1 MFDLIIQN
9 GQILDGSGGEA
20 FSADIAVEN
29 GKIAAVGKNLGGAK
43 RTIDAAGKTVTP
55 GFIDIHRHS
64 DGAAFRPG
72 YGKL

>member
-29 GKIAAVGKNLGGAK
+29 GKIARSEEHTSELHHDN
-43 RTIDAAGKTVTP
+43 
-55 GFIDIHRHS
+55 
-64 DGAAFRPG
+64 
-72 YGKL
+72 